1 MGGGGVS
8 SRGGLVIDCP
18 PGGWPG
24 AAGSDRHLLQ
34 GMGPMPRHYYTGGDS
49 HTLGG
54 LLSGVSTIPCQIR
67 RESFLLHF
75 CYYLFE
81 L

>member
-1 MGGGGVS
+1 MGGGGGVS

-34 GMGPMPRHYYTGGDS
+34 GMGPMPRHYYWRRQPYTGRAFERGLHNTMS
-49 HTLGG
+49 NKKREFFVTLL
-54 LLSGVSTIPCQIR
+54 LLS
-67 RESFLLHF
+67 F
-75 CYYLFE
+75 
-81 L
+81 